1 MFVFVCVCGMHED
14 GAADGYT
21 NIGLK
26 SNLAKVV
33 FALCLYSNITLSVW
47 LRNMCSVRFMPVY
60 KTYIGRVGCR

>member
-1 MFVFVCVCGMHED
+1 MCACAKYGKVDLFSLDWMEGRVFVCVCGMHED

-33 FALCLYSNITLSVW
+33 FALRLYSNII
-47 LRNMCSVRFMPVY
+47 
-60 KTYIGRVGCR
+60 YI